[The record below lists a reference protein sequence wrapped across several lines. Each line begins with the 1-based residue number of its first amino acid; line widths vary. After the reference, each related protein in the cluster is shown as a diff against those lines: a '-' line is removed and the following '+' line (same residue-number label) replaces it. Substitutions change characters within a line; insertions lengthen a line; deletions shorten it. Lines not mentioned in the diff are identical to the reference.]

1 MTDADAT
8 ELIGSQPETARVV
21 AQTTAN
27 ITVPGIADP
36 VYSAIFRGDSSA
48 LGYLLISGRW
58 INGPGEVVAPK
69 GLLQDAHLKIGDTFP
84 GTFHGAVV
92 KLRVV
97 GEVYDFM
104 GGPGGHEL
112 ILDSSSI
119 TGPYAVQL
127 PGHSQAGC
135 ERRRLREA
143 PGSRAAGPA

>member
-8 ELIGSQPETARVV
+8 ELIGSQPETRRVV

-48 LGYLLISGRW
+48 LGYLLTSGRW
-58 INGPGEVVAPK
+58 FNGPGEVVAPK
-69 GLLQDAHLKIGDTFP
+69 GLLQDAHLKIGDSFP

-119 TGPYAVQL
+119 TAVDSGL
-127 PGHSQAGC
+127 SPSVPLFNHNTGADV
-135 ERRRLREA
+135 
-143 PGSRAAGPA
+143 